1 MIITVI
7 KLTNQLIVKRTI
19 IKIDEELCNGCEA
32 CVQGCHE
39 GALQMI
45 EGKARMVSEL
55 FCDGLGACI
64 GECPVG
70 AIMLE
75 EREAEPYDEI
85 ATIERMIPKGEK
97 TIIAHLKHLKEHG
110 EFDYLKQG
118 VGYLRE
124 NGIPVDVS
132 SVHNMPAPGVK
143 SGGGCPGNREMTFAP
158 TTTPT
163 FKMAQVKTAVETPS
177 QLRQWPVQ
185 LHLLNP
191 EAGYFRNADVVLA
204 ADCVAFSFADFHN
217 RFLAGKI
224 LAIACPKLDSNKES
238 YVEKLKNMII
248 YSAINTLTVV
258 IMEVPC
264 CGGLLNLALKAVEES
279 NRKIPVK
286 LVVVGV
292 KGDILK
298 EEWI

>member
-1 MIITVI
+1 M
-7 KLTNQLIVKRTI
+7 KRTI

-45 EGKARMVSEL
+45 DGKARLVSEL

-70 AIMLE
+70 AITLE

-85 ATIERMIPKGEK
+85 ATIQRMIPKGEN

-110 EFDYLKQG
+110 EFEYLKQA
-118 VGYLRE
+118 VSYLKI
-124 NGIPVDVS
+124 NQIPVDFS
-132 SVHNMPAPGVK
+132 IVHNS
-143 SGGGCPGNREMTFAP
+143 SGHQHHHGRGGCPGSKEMSFSSPKTVSSG
-158 TTTPT
+158 
-163 FKMAQVKTAVETPS
+163 FKMVTTADVAEAQS

-191 EAGYFRNADVVLA
+191 QAGYFKGADVVLA
-204 ADCVAFSFADFHN
+204 ADCVPFSFPDFHAK
-217 RFLAGKI
+217 FLTGKT

-238 YVEKLKNMII
+238 YIDKLKSMILD
-248 YSAINTLTVV
+248 SNINTLNVV

-264 CGGLLNLALKAVEES
+264 CGGLLSLATKAVNES
-279 NRKIPVK
+279 GRKIPVK
-286 LVVVGV
+286 LSVVGI
-292 KGDILK
+292 KGEILQ
-298 EEWI
+298 EEWV

>member
-1 MIITVI
+1 M
-7 KLTNQLIVKRTI
+7 KRTI
-19 IKIDEELCNGCEA
+19 IKIDDELCNGCEA

-45 EGKARMVSEL
+45 DGKARLVSEL

-70 AIMLE
+70 AITLE

-85 ATIERMIPKGEK
+85 ATLQRMIPKGEN

-110 EFDYLKQG
+110 EIEYLKQA
-118 VGYLRE
+118 VTYLKT
-124 NGIPVDVS
+124 NNIPIDFS
-132 SVHNMPAPGVK
+132 IVHNMATPLHHH
-143 SGGGCPGNREMTFAP
+143 SGGGCPGSREISFSRP
-158 TTTPT
+158 KVVSSG
-163 FKMAQVKTAVETPS
+163 FKMATPSVVNVSSAS

-191 EAGYFRNADVVLA
+191 QAGYFQGADVILA
-204 ADCVAFSFADFHN
+204 ADCVPFSFPDFHN
-217 RFLAGKI
+217 KFLAGKS

-238 YVEKLKNMII
+238 YIEKLKSMIKD
-248 YSAINTLTVV
+248 SRINTLNVV

-264 CGGLLNLALKAVEES
+264 CSGLLNLAMKAVNEAG
-279 NRKIPVK
+279 RKIPVK
-286 LVVVGV
+286 LSVVGI
-292 KGDILK
+292 KGDILQ